1 MLKYTDQQHVKALTQ
16 HLVLIMGTV
25 ASILEADDL
34 RALLP
39 SKVQHIKR
47 QLPCKSFDAFDV
59 GEFDADCYAYEVIQT
74 LAVTDLL
81 KLHAGLVREIR
92 TLDAQLQSKVQQT
105 NWQEVFDAHA
115 ALVCNINIL
124 EVQIQN
130 LRTQAEASLK
140 IAPCTTNQEAKEAK
154 EAREAIDTLVAD

>member
-1 MLKYTDQQHVKALTQ
+1 M
-16 HLVLIMGTV
+16 
-25 ASILEADDL
+25 